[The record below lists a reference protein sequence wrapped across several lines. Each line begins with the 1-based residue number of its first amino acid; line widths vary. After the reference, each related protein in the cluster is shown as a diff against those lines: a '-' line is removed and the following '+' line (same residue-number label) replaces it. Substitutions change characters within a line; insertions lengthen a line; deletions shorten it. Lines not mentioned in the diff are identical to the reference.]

1 MLSLDFDIYSLHL
14 WFNND
19 ETASLVLP
27 TWAIALVIGLVV
39 FRKKWA
45 NRK

>member
-1 MLSLDFDIYSLHL
+1 MLSMDLDIYSLHL

-27 TWAIALVIGLVV
+27 TWVLVV
-39 FRKKWA
+39 IAGIVIFRKV
-45 NRK
+45 RKSR